1 MEIKRGKV
9 GRKPLP
15 PEKRK
20 VRIQIYATPKVAE
33 KIKEYAERI
42 IEESERE

>member
-1 MEIKRGKV
+1 MEVKRGKV

-20 VRIQIYATPKVAE
+20 VKIQIYATPKVAE
-33 KIKEYAERI
+33 KIKAAAEKI
-42 IEESERE
+42 IQECERE

>member
-1 MEIKRGKV
+1 MDIKRGKV

-20 VRIQIYATPKVAE
+20 VRIQIYATQKVAE
-33 KIKEYAERI
+33 KIKEYAEKI
-42 IEESERE
+42 LEESERE

>member
-1 MEIKRGKV
+1 MEVKRGKV

-20 VRIQIYATPKVAE
+20 VKIQIYATPKVAE
-33 KIKEYAERI
+33 KIKAAAEKI
-42 IEESERE
+42 IEESESE